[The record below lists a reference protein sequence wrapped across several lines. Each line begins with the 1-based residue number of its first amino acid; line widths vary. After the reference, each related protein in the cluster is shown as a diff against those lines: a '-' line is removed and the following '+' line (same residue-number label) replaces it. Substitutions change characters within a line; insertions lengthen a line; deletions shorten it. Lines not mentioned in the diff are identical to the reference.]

1 VFLTYNMEVNMKIE
15 EGQSYDQDDF
25 YPEDI
30 TRLGN
35 SGDQYELACWFQ
47 EKFQIEVNDP
57 NYLANYLHEY
67 GAWDWDDLENREE
80 NIIRFIWIMG
90 CDIKE
95 TGIFYYSH

>member
-1 VFLTYNMEVNMKIE
+1 MKIE

-35 SGDQYELACWFQ
+35 SGDQYDLAKWFQ
-47 EKFQIEVNDP
+47 YQFQIEVDDP
-57 NYLANYLHEY
+57 NYLAGYLHEY
-67 GAWDWDDLENREE
+67 GTWDWDDLENREE
-80 NIIRFIWIMG
+80 NIIRLIWIMG